1 MTFLC
6 HQDNDKTFSLAP
18 NDLKASSAWEN
29 LQISIS
35 HPRFQLFAILTGG
48 SSKQPRRVKYRL
60 LQLSA
65 IDIVDIVTIPQTDA

>member
-18 NDLKASSAWEN
+18 NDSKPSESWED

-35 HPRFQLFAILTGG
+35 HPRCLLFTILTGG

-60 LQLSA
+60 PQLFA
-65 IDIVDIVTIPQTDA
+65 IDIVDIVTIPQTDG